1 MDGKRWQGLWR
12 FVVGAAATLVPV
24 LWLGL
29 VLANIFTDEIDD
41 AALRNGEL
49 QSVSIVESAIE
60 PFLVP
65 KPLRAGLTP
74 SERASF
80 ILTPGSLPRQ
90 RRALQLWLLDRDRR
104 PVFDAA
110 APGDAAGPPGS

>member
-1 MDGKRWQGLWR
+1 M
-12 FVVGAAATLVPV
+12 VGAAATLLPV

-60 PFLVP
+60 PFLGP
-65 KPLRAGLTP
+65 KPRRAGLT
-74 SERASF
+74 
-80 ILTPGSLPRQ
+80 
-90 RRALQLWLLDRDRR
+90 
-104 PVFDAA
+104 
-110 APGDAAGPPGS
+110 

>member
-12 FVVGAAATLVPV
+12 FVVGAAATLLPV

-49 QSVSIVESAIE
+49 QSIAATISTAHRAEAAEMESA
-60 PFLVP
+60 L
-65 KPLRAGLTP
+65 
-74 SERASF
+74 
-80 ILTPGSLPRQ
+80 
-90 RRALQLWLLDRDRR
+90 
-104 PVFDAA
+104 AA
-110 APGDAAGPPGS
+110 VSPTTR

>member
-1 MDGKRWQGLWR
+1 M
-12 FVVGAAATLVPV
+12 VGAAATLVPV

-60 PFLVP
+60 PFLEP
-65 KPLRAGLTP
+65 KPLRAAR
-74 SERASF
+74 RAPRAAGRRARCVGCHQ
-80 ILTPGSLPRQ
+80 PGRCLVVDGGRGRRQ
-90 RRALQLWLLDRDRR
+90 RRRR
-104 PVFDAA
+104 
-110 APGDAAGPPGS
+110 

>member
-60 PFLVP
+60 PFLEP

-80 ILTPGSLPRQ
+80 SLTTGSLLRQ
-90 RRALQLWLLDRDRR
+90 GRVLQLWLFDLDSRVRSSARR
-104 PVFDAA
+104 QRRRR
-110 APGDAAGPPGS
+110 